1 MRTDAPFVR
10 FARRLTR
17 GYVILAVA
25 LIALVVG
32 ATSTLAFV
40 GYAGYIND
48 AVAST
53 RDRAAAKAAN
63 LLAKHETFEQMAS
76 QVAGSD
82 RHSRVRVTV
91 YDSAHNV
98 LAGTQEHPGRI
109 ASAIAD
115 LLDIRS
121 QNVHLAGGT
130 IHIEP
135 DLDSFE
141 ALLGRYWLF
150 ILPIGVLAV
159 IAAWLI
165 GWRITRRA
173 IDPLVDVT
181 IALHTIAGGDFT
193 PKPVLESNSDLRAL
207 TTAYNEVS
215 FRLSAT
221 TVEQRRQEAEM
232 RQFIADAGHE
242 LRTPLTIFMG
252 YLEALRDGVVTDEP
266 GVARVH
272 ETMLDQSRRMR
283 TIIEKLILLARLE
296 RDEAVRREPVDLNA
310 LAARAIDALK
320 PLADGRITLTV
331 EGDAVVVGDDAELYE
346 ALKNVIENAV
356 KYAAGAPVEVSVIA
370 SRSKGALITISDRGP
385 GMDPID
391 VEHAFDRFYRGSE
404 RASVEGSGLGLAI
417 AKRAI
422 ERAGG
427 RIGVVSRR
435 GEGTR
440 VEMVFSN

>member
-1 MRTDAPFVR
+1 MQTDAPFVQ

-17 GYVILAVA
+17 GYVVLAVA

-91 YDSAHNV
+91 FDASHGV
-98 LAGTQEHPGRI
+98 VAGTQEHPGRI

-115 LLDIRS
+115 LLDIHS

-150 ILPIGVLAV
+150 ILPIGAAAV

-181 IALHTIAGGDFT
+181 GALHTIAGGDFA

-215 FRLSAT
+215 FRLSAA

-296 RDEAVRREPVDLNA
+296 RDEAVSREPIALGA
-310 LAARAIDALK
+310 LAARAVDALQS
-320 PLADGRITLTV
+320 LAGDRIKLAVST
-331 EGDAVVVGDDAELYE
+331 DATIVGDDDELYE

-356 KYAAGAPVEVSVIA
+356 KYAPNSPVEVGVVA
-370 SRSKGALITISDRGP
+370 STSGARIVVSDRGP
-385 GMDPID
+385 GMDPVD
-391 VEHAFDRFYRGSE
+391 VEHSFDRFYRGSE
-404 RASVEGSGLGLAI
+404 RANAEGSGLGLAI
-417 AKRAI
+417 AKRAVG
-422 ERAGG
+422 RAGG
-427 RIGVVSRR
+427 TIAVTSKR
-435 GEGTR
+435 GEGTS
-440 VEMVFSN
+440 VEIKF